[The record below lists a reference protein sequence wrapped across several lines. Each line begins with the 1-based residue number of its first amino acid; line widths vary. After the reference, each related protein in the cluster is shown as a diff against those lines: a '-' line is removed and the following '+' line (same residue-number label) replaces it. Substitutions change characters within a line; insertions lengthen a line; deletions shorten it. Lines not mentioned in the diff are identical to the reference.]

1 MTKQRNA
8 ADGRELN
15 VTLTEA
21 GLAALQRAYPIHLRS
36 VRTRVL
42 DHVDR
47 TTLPCFSGAV
57 IASPSRSSS
66 PLSQANQDQT
76 KYQRPQISPDRA
88 RRPRTLEPL

>member
-8 ADGRELN
+8 ADRRDLN

-21 GLAALQRAYPIHLRS
+21 GLAALQRACPIHLRS

-47 TTLPCFSGAV
+47 ATLLCFSGAV
-57 IASPSRSSS
+57 IAIAESLKQPSESG
-66 PLSQANQDQT
+66 
-76 KYQRPQISPDRA
+76 
-88 RRPRTLEPL
+88 EPGSG